1 VPTPHTTLSPVQQA
15 EQALQVAGVLDRMER
30 RFASGAW
37 ARGTRFDR
45 DGGNCLIGA
54 IDEATAWSL
63 PGVAETV
70 TQELASRLPA
80 PFRAIARLRPRM
92 ALALYNDSVGGK
104 RGAAALVR
112 AARVDLGLARPSSAP
127 VATTSWVDG
136 DQVPTTR

>member
-1 VPTPHTTLSPVQQA
+1 MPTTPTPLSPVQQA

-30 RFASGAW
+30 RITSGAW

-54 IDEATAWSL
+54 IDEATRWSM

-70 TQELASRLPA
+70 THELASRLPA
-80 PFRAIARLRPRM
+80 PFRGIARLRPRM
-92 ALALYNDSVGGK
+92 ALALYNDSIGGQ

-112 AARVDLGLARPSSAP
+112 AAREDLGLARPASTP
-127 VATTSWVDG
+127 VSTTIWVDG
-136 DQVPTTR
+136 DQVPTTP

>member
-1 VPTPHTTLSPVQQA
+1 VPTPPTTLSPVQEA
-15 EQALQVAGVLDRMER
+15 EQTLQVAGVLDRMER

-54 IDEATAWSL
+54 IDEATAWSM
-63 PGVAETV
+63 PGVAEIV
-70 TQELASRLPA
+70 TRELTERLPA

-112 AARVDLGLARPSSAP
+112 AAREDLGLARPTSAP
-127 VATTSWVDG
+127 VATTIWVDG